1 MRNDAPFEVTS
12 YKVTT
17 ERATGRAPRV
27 QAIVEVRMG
36 GARVRRAGTGK
47 GPVHALDA
55 ALRACLEEQFP
66 QLNDVRLTDYKV
78 SMVGSGA
85 STGSKV
91 RVMIEATDGDAS
103 WDAGCTSENIIDASF
118 EALCS
123 TWVMGILRHHSASL
137 RSA

>member
-1 MRNDAPFEVTS
+1 
-12 YKVTT
+12 
-17 ERATGRAPRV
+17 
-27 QAIVEVRMG
+27 
-36 GARVRRAGTGK
+36 
-47 GPVHALDA
+47 
-55 ALRACLEEQFP
+55 
-66 QLNDVRLTDYKV
+66 VRLTDYKV